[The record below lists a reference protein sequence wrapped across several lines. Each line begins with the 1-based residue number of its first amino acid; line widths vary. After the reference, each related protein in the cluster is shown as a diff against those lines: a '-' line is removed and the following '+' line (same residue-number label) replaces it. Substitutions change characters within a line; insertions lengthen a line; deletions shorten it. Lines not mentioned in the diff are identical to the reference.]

1 MNHKSKFIFSML
13 MVFVYILTACG
24 SRPKFVAPE
33 IDPPADLI
41 PGYVP
46 EGFAL
51 VSGFQ
56 LAGKVKITIA
66 SDGEAVSMFARVRNF
81 DLKSPNG
88 NDIQGVYYRGEDQS
102 ILITKSYFPGGNLDL
117 WRTTYKSYFQPCECE
132 CIDLR
137 LGVIPPLVRFAEIQ
151 EERTIGDSRIAVLK
165 GPNGWITV
173 FVRGDYLLT
182 VESGLPL
189 EKSGISLEE
198 NLKIVASL
206 LER

>member
-1 MNHKSKFIFSML
+1 MNHKPKIIIPL
-13 MVFVYILTACG
+13 FVVLVCILTACG
-24 SRPKFVAPE
+24 SRPKFTAPE
-33 IDPPADLI
+33 IKPPADLI

-46 EGFAL
+46 EGFML

-56 LAGKVKITIA
+56 LAGKVILTIT
-66 SDGEAVSMFARVRNF
+66 SDNGDVSSFARMRDF

-88 NDIQGVYYRGEDQS
+88 NDIQGVYYQSEDQS

-117 WRTTYKSYFQPCECE
+117 WRTKYESYSQPCKCE

-137 LGVIPPLVRFAEIQ
+137 LGDIPLPARFTEIQ
-151 EERTIGDSRIAVLK
+151 EERTIGDSHIAVLK
-165 GPNGWITV
+165 GLNGWITV

-189 EKSGISLEE
+189 EKSGITLEE

-206 LER
+206 LEG